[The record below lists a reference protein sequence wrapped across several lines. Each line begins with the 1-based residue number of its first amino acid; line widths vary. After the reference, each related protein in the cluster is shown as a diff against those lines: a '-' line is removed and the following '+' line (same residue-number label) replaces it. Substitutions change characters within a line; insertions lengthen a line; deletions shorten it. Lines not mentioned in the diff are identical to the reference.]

1 MSYQHAIVW
10 IDSMHAT
17 VIDFSVDDRHVA
29 QVEREGGP
37 KRIHTRSGLPGDG
50 KAPDDPKFFEA
61 VAAALGDARE
71 VLLVGPGQAKL
82 TFRKEMERR
91 HPDIARH
98 IVGVESLDHPSNG
111 ELLAFARRYFK
122 RYDALHG
129 NR

>member
-10 IDSMHAT
+10 IDSLHAT

-29 QVEREGGP
+29 RVEREGGP
-37 KRIHTRSGLPGDG
+37 QRIHTRSGLPGDG
-50 KAPDDPKFFEA
+50 KAPNDPKFFEA
-61 VAAALGDARE
+61 VAEALGDARE
-71 VLLVGPGQAKL
+71 VLLAGPGQAKL
-82 TFRKEMERR
+82 TFRREMERR
-91 HPDIARH
+91 HPDIALH
-98 IVGVESLDHPSNG
+98 IVGVESLDHPSNA

>member
-29 QVEREGGP
+29 QVEREGAP
-37 KRIHTRSGLPGDG
+37 RRIHTKSGLPGNG
-50 KAPDDPKFFEA
+50 KAAEDPAFFES
-61 VAAALGDARE
+61 VAEALGDARE

-82 TFRKEMERR
+82 TFRREIERR
-91 HPDIARH
+91 HPEVARH
-98 IVGVESLDHPSNG
+98 IVGVESLDHPSTA
-111 ELLAFARRYFK
+111 ELVAFARRYFK

-129 NR
+129 DR